1 MSRFRLAALLR
12 LRLAERDQRRLD
24 LAKALRAVQI
34 LQQQQAEVV
43 QEEAQW
49 LAQVRDLLA
58 PGPTDLDA
66 VLAMYRYAAVLRG
79 RLQQLASQL
88 AEVQRE
94 AQRRRTALVEAD
106 RQVRV
111 LEKLVQRQAQAERC
125 QALRREA
132 QRLDEAALAGYLRR
146 QEVKP

>member
-34 LQQQQAEVV
+34 LQQQQAEAVG
-43 QEEAQW
+43 EEAQW
-49 LAQVRDLLA
+49 LAQVRSLLA

-94 AQRRRTALVEAD
+94 AQRRRMALVEAD

-111 LEKLVQRQAQAERC
+111 LEKLAQRQAQAERN

-146 QEVKP
+146 QEVEP

>member
-49 LAQVRDLLA
+49 LAQVRSLLA

-94 AQRRRTALVEAD
+94 AQRRRMALVEAD

-111 LEKLVQRQAQAERC
+111 LEKLAQRQAQAERY

-146 QEVKP
+146 QEVEP

>member
-49 LAQVRDLLA
+49 LAQVRSLLA

-94 AQRRRTALVEAD
+94 AQRRRMALVEAD

-111 LEKLVQRQAQAERC
+111 LEKLAQRQAQAERN

-146 QEVKP
+146 QEVEP

>member
-1 MSRFRLAALLR
+1 
-12 LRLAERDQRRLD
+12 
-24 LAKALRAVQI
+24 
-34 LQQQQAEVV
+34 
-43 QEEAQW
+43 
-49 LAQVRDLLA
+49 LLA

-94 AQRRRTALVEAD
+94 AQRRRMALVEAD

-111 LEKLVQRQAQAERC
+111 LEKLAQRQAQAERY

-146 QEVKP
+146 QEVEP

>member
-34 LQQQQAEVV
+34 LQQQQAEAVG
-43 QEEAQW
+43 EEAQW
-49 LAQVRDLLA
+49 LAQVRSLLA

-94 AQRRRTALVEAD
+94 AQRRRMALVEAD

-111 LEKLVQRQAQAERC
+111 LEKLAQRQAQAERY

-146 QEVKP
+146 QEVEP